1 MAEWLRRWEIREIT
15 VLQPGAVCFI
25 LLVSFALLTS
35 YLKITRWEGRVPAES
50 TDFSGLVV
58 EAGKALP
65 GDPQGMRAQKIRLS
79 DGTPV
84 LIHTDLPARW
94 GDRIEGRAFFEC
106 AEGTRNPGGFSERNW
121 LWSKGA
127 VWIGRT
133 GIYRLVPRQGV
144 LLWLR
149 RLPDRIRDHVR
160 QQLFPLWETGCGSLL
175 LSLAVGDTRL
185 LDDRQTFFL
194 RSSGLSH
201 LTSVSG
207 THLIFLL
214 SLVLWI
220 TRKTRLPYRTRQW
233 LTLPLI
239 LLPGVLSGW
248 KCGISRASLTL
259 FASRLDLAARRRR
272 DVFNLLFFAGSIM
285 LTFNPYALFDSS
297 FWMSLSAAGAV
308 SYTAKSLAS
317 RPDTRIRSKALTA
330 LAFSAAAQLVIL
342 PYQIMTAPGIHL
354 LAPFLNMAALPLAA
368 WLMAAT
374 YPAIFILSLLPR
386 SSAVFYLTVRFFSF
400 LLTPAADLL
409 MWMSE
414 MVAKTHGA
422 FIPLRWCL
430 LLLPF
435 FAFFAWYLP
444 KRKKSFLSLSAFVI
458 ASLVWLAAVRL
469 LAFSPREATVIF
481 LDVGQ
486 GDATLFITEGRQ
498 ALLIDGGDKKSG
510 YNTVIPAARAQAL
523 SHIDLAIVTHAHSD
537 HAAGIAELIDAGFIG
552 HLCLPAVDAD
562 NHQGSQHEED
572 MTNFLLELSEKSQV
586 PVTRLRTGDAVRLG
600 DCLIEVLHPD
610 TRSGRVDLNEAS
622 LVMRVTLEGLSLLM
636 TGDLT
641 EEGEGVILR
650 SKIDCSADFLH
661 VAHHGSRHSSSALFL
676 EAADPGTALISA
688 GRNNRYGHPHPHVLD
703 RLLEQAVEVFRT
715 DECGAVF
722 LKIHRGKGRITT
734 WLTSRKQT
742 VRGAG
747 EHDAGR

>member
-1 MAEWLRRWEIREIT
+1 MAEWLRRWEVRKIT
-15 VLQPGAVCFI
+15 VMQPGSVCFV
-25 LLVSFALLTS
+25 LLVSFSLLTS
-35 YLKITRWEGRVPAES
+35 YLKITRWEGRVPAGS
-50 TDFSGLVV
+50 IDFSGLVV

-65 GDPQGMRAQKIRLS
+65 GDPQGVRAHKIRLS

-84 LIHTDLPARW
+84 LIHTDIPARK
-94 GDRIEGRAFFEC
+94 GDRIEGRAIFEC

-127 VWIGRT
+127 VWVGRT
-133 GIYRLVPRQGV
+133 GTYRLIPRQGV

-160 QQLFPLWETGCGSLL
+160 QHLFPLWETGCGPLL
-175 LSLAVGDTRL
+175 LSLAAGDTRL

-214 SLVLWI
+214 GPVLWM
-220 TRKTRLPYRTRQW
+220 TRKTRLTYRARQW
-233 LTLPLI
+233 ITLPLI

-272 DVFNLLFFAGSIM
+272 DVFNLLFFAGSFI
-285 LTFNPYALFDSS
+285 LIFDPYALFDNS
-297 FWMSLSAAGAV
+297 FWMSMSAAGAV
-308 SYTAKSLAS
+308 SYTAKRLAR
-317 RPDTRIRSKALTA
+317 RPDTALRSKALTA

-354 LAPFLNMAALPLAA
+354 LAPFVNMAALPLAA
-368 WLMAAT
+368 WLMSAT
-374 YPAIFILSLLPR
+374 YPAIFVLSLLPQ
-386 SSAVFYLTVRFFSF
+386 SSAVFNLTVRFFTF

-409 MWMSE
+409 LWMSRLA
-414 MVAKTHGA
+414 AKTHRA

-435 FAFFAWYLP
+435 LAFFAWYLP
-444 KRKKSFLSLSAFVI
+444 KRKKSSLSLTVFVI
-458 ASLVWLAAVRL
+458 TALVWLAAVRL
-469 LAFSPREATVIF
+469 LVFPSGESTVIF

-498 ALLIDGGDKKSG
+498 ALLIDGGDKKNG
-510 YNTVIPAARAQAL
+510 YNTVIPAARMQAL

-537 HAAGIAELIDAGFIG
+537 HAAGIAEMIDAGFIG
-552 HLCLPAVDAD
+552 HLCLPAVEAD
-562 NHQGSQHEED
+562 NHAGSQHEED
-572 MTNFLLELSEKSQV
+572 MTGFLVELSEKSRV
-586 PVTRLRTGDAVRLG
+586 PVTRLRAGDAIRLG

-622 LVMRVTLEGLSLLM
+622 LVMRVTLDGLSLLM

-641 EEGEGVILR
+641 EEGERSILR
-650 SKIDCSADFLH
+650 SGIDCGADFLH
-661 VAHHGSRHSSSALFL
+661 IAHHGSRYSSSAVFL

-688 GRNNRYGHPHPHVLD
+688 GRNNRYGHPHPLVLD
-703 RLLEQAVEVFRT
+703 RLLEQAIEVFRT

-722 LKIHRGKGRITT
+722 LKIYQGKGRITT

-742 VRGAG
+742 VTGAG